1 MTITPAQIR
10 GARGMLRRLQGEL
23 AEAAGLTPKAMNSIE
38 TEAAKPRPATLERIR
53 SVLEERGVIF
63 FDSHEGRGVMLKDG
77 SVE

>member
-10 GARGMLRRLQGEL
+10 GARGMLRMLQGEL

-38 TEAAKPRPATLERIR
+38 TEAAKPRPATLDRIR
-53 SVLEERGVIF
+53 SVLEGRGVVF